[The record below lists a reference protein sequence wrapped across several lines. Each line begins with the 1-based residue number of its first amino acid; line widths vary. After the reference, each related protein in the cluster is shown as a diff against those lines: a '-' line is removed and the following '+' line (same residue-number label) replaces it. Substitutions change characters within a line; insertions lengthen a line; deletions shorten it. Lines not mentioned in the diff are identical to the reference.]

1 MNNVSCWSMRTV
13 FIGNTKEKKYGT
25 NMIYMLNLREM
36 ILIRD
41 TCIYCGNSL
50 YFSIK
55 IAALFLCYPLFYA
68 IKCNKLTAKQ
78 ACIATVVRSNR
89 PTIQIVQAI
98 KKRIAIRIYKLYLR
112 LHVYFLKL
120 PQIWK
125 PRWNIKIKKSQNLD
139 KYKR

>member
-36 ILIRD
+36 IFIRD

-78 ACIATVVRSNR
+78 SCIATVVRSNR
-89 PTIQIVQAI
+89 HTIQIVHAI
-98 KKRIAIRIYKLYLR
+98 YKRITIRISKLYLR
-112 LHVYFLKL
+112 LHVYFLKYL
-120 PQIWK
+120 QVWK
-125 PRWNIKIKKSQNLD
+125 TRCRKFEIFL
-139 KYKR
+139 KRK